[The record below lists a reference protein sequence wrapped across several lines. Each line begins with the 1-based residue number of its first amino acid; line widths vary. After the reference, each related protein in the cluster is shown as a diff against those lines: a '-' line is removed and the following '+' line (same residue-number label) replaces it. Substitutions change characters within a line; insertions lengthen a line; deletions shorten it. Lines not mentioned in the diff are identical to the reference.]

1 VIRTHLHNG
10 TLSLKLDGTLT
21 TGDTA
26 EAIHLMPQA
35 QKVVLFIDCQG
46 GCAYECA
53 GLVSALL
60 VHPHSRGFITGDAF
74 SAAAIIAR
82 ACRQTTIAPT
92 GRVMVHRART
102 SAFGTRGDLELAI
115 TRLAHLDTVPSLILS
130 FRGVPA
136 AEILRLEAE
145 GDHYHSADDALRCGL
160 VDCIS
165 TTIPP
170 FPLPQW
176 AEARPEPPCDHEG
189 KLIDLLESRG
199 HLEVRDLHAFDC
211 RLRAWFRSR
220 VSQSGTSSERPYKPP
235 AMPK

>member
-1 VIRTHLHNG
+1 MIRSHLKNG

-26 EAIHLMPQA
+26 ETLHLMPRA
-35 QKVVLFIDCQG
+35 DKVVLFVDCEG
-46 GCAYECA
+46 GCAFEMSR
-53 GLVSALL
+53 LVSALL
-60 VHPHSRGFITGDAF
+60 VHPHSRAFIVGDAF

-115 TRLAHLDTVPSLILS
+115 TRLVHLDSVLSLILG

-136 AEILRLEAE
+136 AEILRLEGE
-145 GDHYHSADDALRCGL
+145 GDHFHTADEALRCGL

-170 FPLPQW
+170 FPLPAW
-176 AEARPEPPCDHEG
+176 AEARPEIPCDHEG
-189 KLIDLLESRG
+189 KLIDLLEARG
-199 HLEVRDLHAFDC
+199 HVEVRDLHEFDC
-211 RLRAWFRSR
+211 RLRAWFNTR
-220 VSQSGTSSERPYKPP
+220 VSQAGTSSERPYKP
-235 AMPK
+235 ACDA